1 MSEKTARSMRLQ
13 IAIFGRTNA
22 GKSSFINHITG
33 QQVAITSNIA
43 GTTTDIVEKPMEF
56 APFGAVLF
64 IDTAGLDD
72 TSELG
77 AMRIQKTMKVFDR
90 ANIAILLTTAGNWG
104 ATEEAIVQATREHK
118 IKLIGVVNQCDKA
131 SPDAKF
137 LELVQSRCDALMT
150 CSSLP
155 GSDREKAVTDFR
167 GCLSQCLPESG
178 LQMPPL
184 LGDLVSPGGLVVMIV
199 PIDLQAPKGRLIMP
213 QVQAIRDA
221 LDHDAMTL
229 VVKEDRYPELIKTIR
244 PRPELVICDSQVVK
258 MMIENTPG
266 EIPCSTF
273 SVLFSR
279 LKGDTGVFMQGC
291 RAIANLQD
299 GDKVLIAEACTHHPT
314 CEDIGRVK
322 LPKMLSKATGKK
334 LDFVFA
340 PGRDF
345 PEDISEFKLIVH
357 CGSCMLNRQETL
369 SRIRQAQAAGIPIA
383 NYGMAISYC
392 QGVLDS
398 VLIPQ

>member
-1 MSEKTARSMRLQ
+1 MSEKTAKSMRLQ

-43 GTTTDIVEKPMEF
+43 GTTTDTVEKTMEF
-56 APFGAVLF
+56 APFGPVLF

-72 TSELG
+72 TGELG
-77 AMRIQKTMKVFDR
+77 AMRIKKTMKVFDR
-90 ANIAILLTTAGNWG
+90 ANAAILLTTAGVWG
-104 ATEEAIVQATREHK
+104 DTEEEIVKAAQNSK
-118 IKLIGVVNQCDKA
+118 IKVIAVINKCDQSK
-131 SPDAKF
+131 PDEKF
-137 LELVQSRCDALMT
+137 IQLLQSRCAAVMT
-150 CSSLP
+150 CSCLP
-155 GSDREKAVTDFR
+155 DSDREKAVSDFR
-167 GCLSQCLPESG
+167 RCLSEALPNDA
-178 LQMPPL
+178 LKMPPL
-184 LGDLVSPGGLVVMIV
+184 LGDLVSPGALVVMIV

-229 VVKEDRYPELIKTIR
+229 VVKEDRYPELIKCIN
-244 PRPELVICDSQVVK
+244 PRPQLVICDSQVVK
-258 MMIENTPG
+258 MMIKNTPSD
-266 EIPCSTF
+266 IPCTTF

-291 RAIANLQD
+291 AAIACLND

-322 LPKMLSKATGKK
+322 LPKMLFQATGKK
-334 LDFVFA
+334 LEFVFA

-345 PEDISEFKLIVH
+345 PEDLTGFKLIVH

>member
-1 MSEKTARSMRLQ
+1 
-13 IAIFGRTNA
+13 
-22 GKSSFINHITG
+22 
-33 QQVAITSNIA
+33 
-43 GTTTDIVEKPMEF
+43 
-56 APFGAVLF
+56 
-64 IDTAGLDD
+64 
-72 TSELG
+72 
-77 AMRIQKTMKVFDR
+77 
-90 ANIAILLTTAGNWG
+90 
-104 ATEEAIVQATREHK
+104 
-118 IKLIGVVNQCDKA
+118 
-131 SPDAKF
+131 
-137 LELVQSRCDALMT
+137 
-150 CSSLP
+150 
-155 GSDREKAVTDFR
+155 
-167 GCLSQCLPESG
+167 
-178 LQMPPL
+178 
-184 LGDLVSPGGLVVMIV
+184 
-199 PIDLQAPKGRLIMP
+199 MP

-221 LDHDAMTL
+221 LDHGAMTL
-229 VVKEDRYPELIKTIR
+229 VVKEDRYPELIKVIT

-258 MMIENTPG
+258 MMIENTPP

-279 LKGDTGVFMQGC
+279 LKGDTRVFMQGC
-291 RAIANLQD
+291 AAIAGLCD

-322 LPKMLSKATGKK
+322 LPKMLGKATGKK
-334 LDFVFA
+334 LEFVFA

-345 PEDISEFKLIVH
+345 PEDISGFKLIIH

>member
-1 MSEKTARSMRLQ
+1 MRLQ
-13 IAIFGRTNA
+13 IAVFGRTNT
-22 GKSSFINHITG
+22 GKSSFINYITG
-33 QQVAITSNIA
+33 QQVAITSSVA
-43 GTTTDIVEKPMEF
+43 GTTTDIVEKAMEF
-56 APFGAVLF
+56 APFGPVLF

-72 TSELG
+72 HGELG
-77 AMRIQKTMKVFDR
+77 AMRIERTMKVFDR
-90 ANIAILLTTAGNWG
+90 ADCAVLLTTAGIWG
-104 ATEEAIVQATREHK
+104 DTEEKVVKAAREHK
-118 IKLIGVVNQCDKA
+118 IKVIAAVNQCDLA
-131 SPDAKF
+131 MPDEKF
-137 LELVQSRCDALMT
+137 LELLQNRCDAVMT
-150 CSSLP
+150 CSALS
-155 GSDREKAVTDFR
+155 GSDREKAISDFR
-167 GCLSQCLPESG
+167 QCLSKLLPAEA
-178 LQMPPL
+178 LQSPPL
-184 LGDLVSPGGLVVMIV
+184 LGDLVSPGGLIVMIV

-221 LDHDAMTL
+221 LDHNAMVL
-229 VVKEDRYPELIKTIR
+229 AVKEDRYPDLIKILN

-258 MMIENTPG
+258 MMIENTSPD
-266 EIPCSTF
+266 IPCTTF

-279 LKGDTGVFMQGC
+279 LKGDTQIFMQGC
-291 RAIANLQD
+291 AAIAGLSD

-314 CEDIGRVK
+314 CDDIGRVK

-334 LDFVFA
+334 LEFVFA

-345 PEDISEFKLIVH
+345 PEDISGFKLIVH

-398 VLIPQ
+398 VLIPK